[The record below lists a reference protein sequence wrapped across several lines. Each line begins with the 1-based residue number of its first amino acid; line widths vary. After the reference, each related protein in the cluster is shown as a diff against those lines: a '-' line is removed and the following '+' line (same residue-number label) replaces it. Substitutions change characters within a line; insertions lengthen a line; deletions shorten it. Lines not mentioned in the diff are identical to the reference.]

1 MPIARSPKGKLILH
15 PNHWLFE
22 QLAYPRC
29 DSGCGQEIFPLTSV
43 EMEVL
48 PNGQIMFWHAECFAN
63 RNELKG
69 RQ

>member
-48 PNGQIMFWHAECFAN
+48 PNNVLARRMFRKPQRIKRKAV
-63 RNELKG
+63 G
-69 RQ
+69 